1 MPGGFD
7 SRPLPPSRGLM
18 DIVLIGGGHAHVE
31 VLRSALMTPV
41 SGARL
46 TLVTRDVATPYSGM
60 IPGYLAGL
68 YTRAEAHIDLVPL
81 AARAGARLIHAAA
94 TGLDPETRQVH
105 FEDRPPLRFDV
116 ASLDIGS
123 RPASDGIAGSGTY
136 GLPVKPVDRFLE
148 RWQFVEAAARRA
160 SGPYRVTMVGG
171 GAAGVEVSLA
181 LHRRLSDHMAE
192 AGSDPA
198 LLVFTV
204 VTADSALLADHA
216 AGAGRRLA
224 RALARAEIGVC
235 LNAPVV
241 AIEDGRVRLADG
253 SVLASD
259 VTILATGAAAPDWIR
274 RTGLAVDGR
283 GFVAVDGFLRST
295 SHPCVFAAGDIA
307 GFTPG
312 QLPKNGVHAVRQGPV
327 LDSTFRRLAEARDP
341 APYRPQ
347 RHTLA
352 LVSTGR
358 GHAVASRGPL
368 TVSGRWV
375 WRWKDRIDRKW
386 MRRYQDLPRMDEATP
401 MRCGGCGAKV
411 PSRILERALARLDIP
426 AMPGVLVGLDS
437 ADDAAVLAPVPGTVT
452 VQTVD
457 QFPAFVDDPWLFG
470 RIAAVHAL
478 SDIHAMGAEPRA
490 AMALVGLVPGEA
502 NAMED
507 DLVHMLEGVLS
518 ILREEGCALVGGHT
532 GESDRAALG
541 LAVTGHVDESALIR
555 VSGLERGDV
564 LLLTRPLGTGVL
576 LAANMR
582 GEADGAWIGTILDA
596 MQRSNGP
603 AARLLAGAGARSMT
617 DVTGFGLAGHLWDM
631 ARASGVAIEIG
642 RVPAYAGALE
652 LLARGRA
659 STLHPGN
666 VTALKGILDADAAD
680 PLLFDPQTAGGLLA
694 GLPEER
700 ADEAM
705 ALLNEAGETGAA
717 LIGRVT
723 GSGTAALSLGPG
735 AQSFTYSGTNM

>member
-31 VLRSALMTPV
+31 VLRNALMTPI

-60 IPGYLAGL
+60 IPGYLAGH
-68 YTRAEAHIDLVPL
+68 YTWAEAHIDLVPL
-81 AARAGARLIHAAA
+81 AARAGTRLIHAAA
-94 TGLDPETRQVH
+94 TGLDPEARQVH
-105 FEDRPPLRFDV
+105 FETRPPLRFDV

-123 RPASDGIAGSGTY
+123 RPANDGIAGAGTH
-136 GLPVKPVDRFLE
+136 GLPVKPIDRFLD
-148 RWQFVEAAARRA
+148 RWREVETAACAA
-160 SGPYRVTMVGG
+160 TGSYRVTMVGG
-171 GAAGVEVSLA
+171 GAAGVEVAMA
-181 LHRRLSDHMAE
+181 LHRRLASHMVE
-192 AGSDPA
+192 AGCDPA
-198 LLVFTV
+198 SLVFTV
-204 VTADSALLADHA
+204 VTADAALLADHA
-216 AGAGRRLA
+216 TGAGRRLA
-224 RALARAEIGVC
+224 RALAGAGIGVC

-241 AIEDGRVRLADG
+241 ALEDGHVCLDDG
-253 SVLASD
+253 SVLQSD

-274 RTGLAVDGR
+274 RTGLAVDNG

-295 SHPCVFAAGDIA
+295 SHPCVFAVGDVA

-327 LDSTFRRLAEARDP
+327 LDGSLRRLAEGRELVS
-341 APYRPQ
+341 YRPQ

-352 LVSTGR
+352 LVSTGK
-358 GHAVASRGPL
+358 GHAVASRGPI

-375 WRWKDRIDRKW
+375 WRWKDRIDRRW
-386 MRRYQDLPRMDEATP
+386 MRRYQDLPRMEETLP

-411 PSRILERALARLDIP
+411 PSRVLERALARLDVP
-426 AMPGVLVGLDS
+426 AMPGVLVGLDA
-437 ADDAAVLAPVPGTVT
+437 ADDAAVLAPVPGTVM

-457 QFPAFVDDPWLFG
+457 HFPAFVDDPWLFG

-490 AMALVGLVPGEA
+490 AMALVGLVPGDA
-502 NAMED
+502 DAMED
-507 DLVHMLEGVLS
+507 DLVLMLEGVLS

-541 LAVTGHVDESALIR
+541 LVVTGHADESALIR
-555 VSGLERGDV
+555 LSGLERGDV
-564 LLLTRPLGTGVL
+564 LLLTRPLGTGAL

-582 GEADGAWIGTILDA
+582 GEAEAAWIGTILEA

-603 AARLLAGAGARSMT
+603 AARVLAGAGARAMT

-631 ARASGVAIEIG
+631 ARASRVAIEIG
-642 RVPAYAGALE
+642 RVPAYAGAVE
-652 LLARGRA
+652 LLAQGRA

-666 VTALKGILDADAAD
+666 VAALDGILDADTAD
-680 PLLFDPQTAGGLLA
+680 PILFDPQTAGGLVA
-694 GLPEER
+694 GLPEEG
-700 ADEAM
+700 ANEAI
-705 ALLNEAGETGAA
+705 ALLHEAGETGAA

-723 GSGTAALSLGPG
+723 GSGSAALSLEPG
-735 AQSFTYSGTNM
+735 AQPFTFSGTNM

>member
-31 VLRSALMTPV
+31 VLRNALMTPV

-60 IPGYLAGL
+60 IPGYLAGH
-68 YTRAEAHIDLVPL
+68 YTWAEAHIDLVPL
-81 AARAGARLIHAAA
+81 AARAGTRLIHAAA
-94 TGLDPETRQVH
+94 TGLDPEARQVH
-105 FEDRPPLRFDV
+105 FENRPPLRFDI

-123 RPASDGIAGSGTY
+123 RPASDGIAGAGTH
-136 GLPVKPVDRFLE
+136 GLPVKPIDRFLE
-148 RWQFVEAAARRA
+148 CWTDVETAACAARGA
-160 SGPYRVTMVGG
+160 YRVTMVGG
-171 GAAGVEVSLA
+171 GAAGVEVAMA
-181 LHRRLSDHMAE
+181 LHRRLSNHMVE
-192 AGSDPA
+192 AGCDPA
-198 LLVFTV
+198 SLVFNV
-204 VTADSALLADHA
+204 VTADAALLTDHA
-216 AGAGRRLA
+216 PGTGRRLGRVLAGAG
-224 RALARAEIGVC
+224 IGVC

-241 AIEDGRVRLADG
+241 ALEDGGVRLADG
-253 SVLASD
+253 SVLESD
-259 VTILATGAAAPDWIR
+259 VTVLATGAAAPEWIR
-274 RTGLAVDGR
+274 RTGLAVDR
-283 GFVAVDGFLRST
+283 NGFVAVDGCLRSI
-295 SHPCVFAAGDIA
+295 SHACVFAVGDIA
-307 GFTPG
+307 SFAPRE
-312 QLPKNGVHAVRQGPV
+312 LPKNGVHAVRQGPV
-327 LDSTFRRLAEARDP
+327 LDSTLRRLAEGREP
-341 APYRPQ
+341 VPYRPQ
-347 RHTLA
+347 QRTLA
-352 LVSTGR
+352 IVSTGS
-358 GHAVASRGPL
+358 GHAVASRGP
-368 TVSGRWV
+368 VAMSGRWA
-375 WRWKDRIDRKW
+375 WWWKDRIDRRW
-386 MRRYQDLPRMDEATP
+386 MRRHQDLPGMAETHP

-411 PSRILERALARLDIP
+411 PSRVLERALARLDVP
-426 AMPGVLVGLDS
+426 AMPGVLVGLDA
-437 ADDAAVLAPVPGTVT
+437 ADDAAVLAPVPGRVM

-478 SDIHAMGAEPRA
+478 SDIHAMGAEPHA
-490 AMALVGLVPGEA
+490 AMALVGLVPGDA
-502 NAMED
+502 DAMED

-541 LAVTGHVDESALIR
+541 LAVTGHADESALIHL
-555 VSGLERGDV
+555 SGLEEGDV
-564 LLLTRPLGTGVL
+564 LLLTRPLGTGTL

-582 GEADGAWIGTILDA
+582 GEAEGAWIGTILDA

-642 RVPAYAGALE
+642 RVPAYRGAVG

-666 VTALKGILDADAAD
+666 VAALEGILDADAAD
-680 PLLFDPQTAGGLLA
+680 PILFDPQTAGGLVA

-700 ADEAM
+700 AIEAI
-705 ALLNEAGETGAA
+705 ALLHEAGETGAA

-723 GSGTAALSLGPG
+723 GSGNAALSLEPG
-735 AQSFTYSGTNM
+735 AQPSTSSGTNM

>member
-1 MPGGFD
+1 
-7 SRPLPPSRGLM
+7 M

-31 VLRSALMTPV
+31 VLRNALMTPI

-60 IPGYLAGL
+60 IPGYLAGH
-68 YTRAEAHIDLVPL
+68 YTWAEAHIDLVPL
-81 AARAGARLIHAAA
+81 AARAGTRLIHAAA
-94 TGLDPETRQVH
+94 TGLDPEARQVH
-105 FEDRPPLRFDV
+105 FETRPPLRFDV

-123 RPASDGIAGSGTY
+123 RPANDGIAGAGTH
-136 GLPVKPVDRFLE
+136 GLPVKPIDRFLD
-148 RWQFVEAAARRA
+148 RWREVETAACAA
-160 SGPYRVTMVGG
+160 TGSYRVTMVGG
-171 GAAGVEVSLA
+171 GAAGVEVAMA
-181 LHRRLSDHMAE
+181 LHRRLASHMVE
-192 AGSDPA
+192 AGCDPA
-198 LLVFTV
+198 SLVFTV
-204 VTADSALLADHA
+204 VTADAALLADHA
-216 AGAGRRLA
+216 TGAGRRLA
-224 RALARAEIGVC
+224 RALAGAGIGVC

-241 AIEDGRVRLADG
+241 ALEDGHVCLDDG
-253 SVLASD
+253 SVLQSD

-274 RTGLAVDGR
+274 RTGLAVDNG

-295 SHPCVFAAGDIA
+295 SHPCVFAVGDVA

-327 LDSTFRRLAEARDP
+327 LDGSLRRLAEGRELVS
-341 APYRPQ
+341 YRPQ

-352 LVSTGR
+352 LVSTGK
-358 GHAVASRGPL
+358 GHAVASRGPI

-375 WRWKDRIDRKW
+375 WRWKDRIDRRW
-386 MRRYQDLPRMDEATP
+386 MRRYQDLPRMEETLP

-411 PSRILERALARLDIP
+411 PSRVLERALARLDVP
-426 AMPGVLVGLDS
+426 AMPGVLVGLDA
-437 ADDAAVLAPVPGTVT
+437 ADDAAVLAPVPGTVM

-457 QFPAFVDDPWLFG
+457 HFPAFVDDPWLFG

-490 AMALVGLVPGEA
+490 AMALVGLVPGDA
-502 NAMED
+502 DAMED
-507 DLVHMLEGVLS
+507 DLVLMLEGVLS

-541 LAVTGHVDESALIR
+541 LVVTGHADESALIR
-555 VSGLERGDV
+555 LSGLERGDV
-564 LLLTRPLGTGVL
+564 LLLTRPLGTGAL

-582 GEADGAWIGTILDA
+582 GEAEAAWIGTILEA

-603 AARLLAGAGARSMT
+603 AARVLAGAGARAMT

-642 RVPAYAGALE
+642 RVPAYAGAVE
-652 LLARGRA
+652 LLAQGRA

-666 VTALKGILDADAAD
+666 VAALDGILDADTAD
-680 PLLFDPQTAGGLLA
+680 PILFDPQTAGGLVA
-694 GLPEER
+694 GLPEE
-700 ADEAM
+700 EANEAI
-705 ALLNEAGETGAA
+705 ALLHEAGETGAA

-723 GSGTAALSLGPG
+723 GSGSAALSLEPG
-735 AQSFTYSGTNM
+735 AQPFTFSGTNM

>member
-1 MPGGFD
+1 
-7 SRPLPPSRGLM
+7 M

-31 VLRSALMTPV
+31 VLRRALMTPV

-60 IPGYLAGL
+60 IPGYLAGH

-81 AARAGARLIHAAA
+81 AAQAGARLIHAAA
-94 TGLDPETRQVH
+94 AGLDPEARLVH
-105 FEDRPPLRFDV
+105 FENRPSLRFDI

-123 RPASDGIAGSGTY
+123 RPASDGIAGAGVH

-148 RWQFVEAAARRA
+148 RWKGVETAARSA
-160 SGPYRVTMVGG
+160 TGPYRVTMVGG
-171 GAAGVEVSLA
+171 GAAGVEVTLG
-181 LHRRLSDHMAE
+181 LHRRLADHMIE
-192 AGSDPA
+192 AGCDPA
-198 LLVFTV
+198 SLVFTV
-204 VTADSALLADHA
+204 VTADSTLLADHA
-216 AGAGRRLA
+216 AATGRRLA
-224 RALARAEIGVC
+224 RALAGAGIGIRP
-235 LNAPVV
+235 NAPVV
-241 AIEDGRVRLADG
+241 ALEDGRVRLADG
-253 SVLASD
+253 SLLESD
-259 VTILATGAAAPDWIR
+259 VTILATGAAAPDWIG
-274 RTGLAVDGR
+274 RTGLAVDDN
-283 GFVAVDGFLRST
+283 GFVAVDGSLRST

-312 QLPKNGVHAVRQGPV
+312 PLPKNGVHAVRQGPV
-327 LDSTFRRLAEARDP
+327 LDGTLRRLAEGREP
-341 APYRPQ
+341 VPYRPQ
-347 RHTLA
+347 RRTLA
-352 LVSTGR
+352 LVSTGG
-358 GHAVASRGPL
+358 GHAVASRGRV

-375 WRWKDRIDRKW
+375 WRWKDRIDRRW
-386 MRRYQDLPRMDEATP
+386 MRRYQDLPVMEETLP

-411 PSRILERALARLDIP
+411 PSRVLERALARLDVP
-426 AMPGVLVGLDS
+426 AMPGVLVGLDA
-437 ADDAAVLAPVPGTVT
+437 ADDAAVLAPVPGRVV

-478 SDIHAMGAEPRA
+478 SDIHAMAAEPHA

-502 NAMED
+502 DSMED

-518 ILREEGCALVGGHT
+518 ILRDEGCALVGGHT

-541 LAVTGHVDESALIR
+541 LAVTGHAEESALIR
-555 VSGLERGDV
+555 LSGLEPGDV
-564 LLLTRPLGTGVL
+564 LLLTRPLGTGTL

-582 GEADGAWIGTILDA
+582 GEAEGAWIGTILDA

-642 RVPAYAGALE
+642 RVPAYAGAAG

-666 VTALKGILDADAAD
+666 VAALKGVLDADVAD
-680 PLLFDPQTAGGLLA
+680 PILFDPQTAGGLVA

-700 ADEAM
+700 AEEAM
-705 ALLNEAGETGAA
+705 ALLHEAGETGAA

-723 GSGTAALSLGPG
+723 GSGIAALSLEPG
-735 AQSFTYSGTNM
+735 AQPFTYSGTNM

>member
-1 MPGGFD
+1 
-7 SRPLPPSRGLM
+7 M

-31 VLRSALMTPV
+31 VLRNALMTPI

-60 IPGYLAGL
+60 IPGYLAGH
-68 YTRAEAHIDLVPL
+68 YTWAEAHIDLVPL
-81 AARAGARLIHAAA
+81 AARAGTRLIHAAA
-94 TGLDPETRQVH
+94 TGLDPEARQVH
-105 FEDRPPLRFDV
+105 FETRPPLRFDV

-123 RPASDGIAGSGTY
+123 RPANDGIAGAGTH
-136 GLPVKPVDRFLE
+136 GLPVKPIDRFLD
-148 RWQFVEAAARRA
+148 RWREVETAACAA
-160 SGPYRVTMVGG
+160 TGSYRVTMVGG
-171 GAAGVEVSLA
+171 GAAGVEVAMA
-181 LHRRLSDHMAE
+181 LHRRLASHMVE
-192 AGSDPA
+192 AGCDPA
-198 LLVFTV
+198 SLDFTV
-204 VTADSALLADHA
+204 VTADAALLADHA
-216 AGAGRRLA
+216 TGAGRRLA
-224 RALARAEIGVC
+224 RALAGAGIGVC

-241 AIEDGRVRLADG
+241 ALEDGHVRLDDG
-253 SVLASD
+253 SVLQSD

-274 RTGLAVDGR
+274 RTGLAVDNG

-295 SHPCVFAAGDIA
+295 SHPCVFAVGDVA

-327 LDSTFRRLAEARDP
+327 LDGSLRRLAEGRELV
-341 APYRPQ
+341 PYRPQ

-352 LVSTGR
+352 LVSTGK
-358 GHAVASRGPL
+358 GHAVASRGPI

-375 WRWKDRIDRKW
+375 WRWKDRIDRRW
-386 MRRYQDLPRMDEATP
+386 MRRYQDLPRMEETLP

-411 PSRILERALARLDIP
+411 PSRVLERALARLDVP
-426 AMPGVLVGLDS
+426 AMPGVLVGLDA
-437 ADDAAVLAPVPGTVT
+437 ADDAAVLAPVPGTVM

-457 QFPAFVDDPWLFG
+457 HFPAFVDDSWLFG

-490 AMALVGLVPGEA
+490 AMALVGLVPGDA
-502 NAMED
+502 DAMED
-507 DLVHMLEGVLS
+507 DLVLMLEGVLS

-541 LAVTGHVDESALIR
+541 LVVTGHADESALIR
-555 VSGLERGDV
+555 LSGLERGDV
-564 LLLTRPLGTGVL
+564 LLLTRPLGTGAL

-582 GEADGAWIGTILDA
+582 GEAEAAWIGTILEA

-603 AARLLAGAGARSMT
+603 AARVLAGAGARAMT

-642 RVPAYAGALE
+642 RVPAYAGAVE
-652 LLARGRA
+652 LLAQGRA

-666 VTALKGILDADAAD
+666 VAALDGILDADTAD
-680 PLLFDPQTAGGLLA
+680 PILFDPQTAGGLVA
-694 GLPEER
+694 GLPEEG
-700 ADEAM
+700 ANEAI
-705 ALLNEAGETGAA
+705 ALLHEAGETGAA

-723 GSGTAALSLGPG
+723 GSGSAALSLEPG
-735 AQSFTYSGTNM
+735 AQPFTYSGTNM